1 MTSYRW
7 ILHWRGLRNLLQ
19 DGEELDG
26 QDLDYDFLFARNQLV
41 GTPEFVRERIAEL
54 RDELG
59 LEHLLIWTTH
69 PGLDHRLAMRSREL
83 FAADVMPEFT
93 IRNCS

>member
-1 MTSYRW
+1 VMTSYRW
-7 ILHWRGLRNLLQ
+7 ILHWRGLRNLLE

-26 QDLDYDFLFARNQLV
+26 QALSYDWLFPRNQLV

-59 LEHLLIWTTH
+59 LEHLLVWTTH
-69 PGLDHRLAMRSREL
+69 PGLEHRKAMRSLEL

-93 IRNCS
+93 